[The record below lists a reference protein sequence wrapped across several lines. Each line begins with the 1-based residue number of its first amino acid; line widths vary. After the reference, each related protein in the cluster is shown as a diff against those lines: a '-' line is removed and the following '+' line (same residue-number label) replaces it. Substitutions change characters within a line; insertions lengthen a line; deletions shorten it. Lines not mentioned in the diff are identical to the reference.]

1 MTAAIGEHKS
11 GYTHVLRM
19 RKKDGEYI
27 WVKHSGIF
35 TDESID
41 GYPVVYT
48 TVTDVSDIVQTRLER
63 SADYDD
69 IPGLVAKYRVL
80 KDMNLVILEANE
92 RFMQFFRY
100 DIMESGNTL
109 YRKNLEKNLP
119 VLASHRDEFLA
130 GKPVSLVARMYG
142 QHGEEVWLQV
152 SMVCVGRQE
161 DDLIYLSI
169 FIDITNETELR
180 EMQTKLEEQAEE
192 LKNALYLAE
201 MANRAKSDFLSNMS
215 HDIRTPMNA
224 IIGMAN
230 IARSHLGDD
239 GKVDDCL
246 KKVLLSS
253 QHLLGLI
260 NDVLDMS
267 RIESGK
273 MTINQEPLSLPEL
286 LENVVAIMQPN
297 MKAADQRF
305 SVCLKNVRHERFCS
319 DALRM
324 RQIFIN
330 ILSNASKF
338 THAGGSIVLEVEEL
352 DCIEPDTAVL
362 RFAFSD
368 SGIGMKEEFLEH
380 LFDAFSRERDSC
392 VDKTEGSGLGM
403 AITKKLVELFGGTIE
418 VHSRLGEGTIFRVTL
433 PLLIEE
439 EPETVD
445 LPDLRV
451 LVVDDDDMVVE
462 YLEETFRGHGV
473 RVEGASSG
481 EAAVAMLESARAEE
495 IGYDAVLLDWKMPG
509 MDGPHTAR
517 ELRARFG
524 QETPILIMS
533 AYDWGDIEEEAKASG
548 VNGFISKPLFRSTV
562 SLALKKYVLKESTP
576 PSQHDQS
583 DSVEFAGRRFL
594 LVEDNELNREIAVE
608 LLEAAGAEMECAV
621 NGADGAAKFEQ
632 SPEHYY
638 DLILMD
644 VQMPVMNGYEA
655 TEKIRGMA
663 RDDAKTVTILAMTA
677 DAFAE
682 DVAKAKMV
690 GMNGH
695 LAKPLDISTLRRKIG
710 KALRQKEVWQNR

>member
-41 GYPVVYT
+41 GYPVVYA

-92 RFMQFFRY
+92 RFMQFFGY

-152 SMVCVGRQE
+152 SMVCVGRQG

-305 SVCLKNVRHERFCS
+305 SACLKNVRHERFCS

-338 THAGGSIVLEVEEL
+338 TPAGGSIVLEVEEL

-380 LFDAFSRERDSC
+380 LFDAFSRERDSR

-403 AITKKLVELFGGTIE
+403 AITKKLVDLFGGTIE